1 MASFGVLKGSA
12 QGVSLQ
18 WLFLRVL
25 WFLPLRYGGLCL
37 TIAGQDAASY
47 GAEPTCAMIVGDN
60 S

>member
-1 MASFGVLKGSA
+1 MAFPPGTLVFA
-12 QGVSLQ
+12 TAV
-18 WLFLRVL
+18 W
-25 WFLPLRYGGLCL
+25 GLCL